1 MAALIR
7 LNTKH
12 LKYFNDYRREK
23 YMSATITPDHSEE
36 YPNFR
41 VSFVSEQD
49 QENYIKL
56 QEEIKKYITDGSNE
70 NISRIQRDE
79 PLLDFVDFRTYKLL
93 HPVNDALLPEKVCLL
108 DPNSLRDFSHY
119 TDQIYV
125 VSERFKAVIESVE
138 PSIHYFKP
146 FELVDQTGLH
156 VARYYFFRCMNIV
169 DALIEDSEGFIKVN
183 KNFTR
188 HQKKNLTIFG
198 MTISHLIIKKKIEKE
213 KISGKACFHE
223 VHINTKKIMIPD
235 KVRALLEEQNIG
247 PIIYNDVFTEV

>member
-1 MAALIR
+1 
-7 LNTKH
+7 
-12 LKYFNDYRREK
+12 
-23 YMSATITPDHSEE
+23 MSATLTPDHSEE
-36 YPNFR
+36 FPAFR
-41 VSFVSEQD
+41 ISFVSEKD
-49 QENYIKL
+49 QENYVKL
-56 QEEIKKYITDGSNE
+56 QEEIEKNISAGSNE

-79 PLLDFVDFRTYKLL
+79 PLLDFVDFRIYKLL

-108 DPNSLRDFSHY
+108 DLNSLRDFSHY

-198 MTISHLIIKKKIEKE
+198 MTISHLIIKKKNRERKNQR
-213 KISGKACFHE
+213 KSLFS
-223 VHINTKKIMIPD
+223 
-235 KVRALLEEQNIG
+235 
-247 PIIYNDVFTEV
+247 